1 MDLVDKN
8 RIYFVKDKKWDLV
21 KRWFIF
27 IIQTYCAW
35 ITYLW
40 NAILKKKKNF
50 NLTINSFFENSKS
63 TILFKKKTFL
73 EKF

>member
-1 MDLVDKN
+1 MTFK
-8 RIYFVKDKKWDLV
+8 
-21 KRWFIF
+21 
-27 IIQTYCAW
+27 
-35 ITYLW
+35 
-40 NAILKKKKNF
+40 KKKKNF